1 MKNTVKIHLT
11 LYGLLIILL
20 IITTAFIIDLNKKLD
35 YLKIITIDEKNGNSL
50 KIMAGKKISTRT
62 ILLTPQM
69 IDTFNKYKSPFND
82 NFTFDELIKKY
93 INNKY
98 TDHYGVKRGSAKC
111 RRIHE
116 GIDLFVPRKT
126 PIYPLTDYGIVTEVS
141 NNEKYLVKVE
151 CKKPDGSIEIKNIEY
166 GKTIRILYPEGIESI
181 YTHLDSVFVELNQV
195 VNGNTKVGLTG
206 LTGNIKNS
214 GKASHL
220 HLELRDLNNK
230 SFDPRH
236 KLRFNK
242 PSIQYFLDKLDIE

>member
-1 MKNTVKIHLT
+1 MKNMAKIHFT
-11 LYGLLIILL
+11 LYGLLIVLL
-20 IITTAFIIDLNKKLD
+20 IISTTLTINLNKKMD
-35 YLKIITIDEKNGNSL
+35 FLKIITVDGNSL
-50 KIMAGKKISTRT
+50 KIMDGRKISNRT
-62 ILLTPQM
+62 ILITPEM

-82 NFTFDELIKKY
+82 NLTFDELIKKY
-93 INNKY
+93 IKNKY
-98 TDHYGVKRGSAKC
+98 ADHYGCKRGSSKC

-126 PIYPLTDYGIVTEVS
+126 PIYPLTNFGIVTEVS
-141 NNEKYLVKVE
+141 DNEEYLVEVE
-151 CKKPDGSIEIKNIEY
+151 CKKTDGTIETKNIAY

-195 VNGNTKVGLTG
+195 VNSNTKVGLTG

-220 HLELRDLNNK
+220 HLELRDLHNK

-236 KLRFNK
+236 KLRFNN
-242 PSIQYFLDKLDIE
+242 PSIQYFLDKLEIE